1 MRMRIGVLA
10 AQTARA
16 IHRRP
21 SEMTEGAAN
30 AGRRVKAVARRL
42 AAHGRD
48 AALRILQN
56 TA

>member
-1 MRMRIGVLA
+1 MRIGVLA

-16 IHRRP
+16 IQSKTLRDDRGR
-21 SEMTEGAAN
+21 SEC
-30 AGRRVKAVARRL
+30 RLRIKPIARSL

>member
-16 IHRRP
+16 IQSKTLRDDRGR
-21 SEMTEGAAN
+21 SEC
-30 AGRRVKAVARRL
+30 RLRIKPIARSL